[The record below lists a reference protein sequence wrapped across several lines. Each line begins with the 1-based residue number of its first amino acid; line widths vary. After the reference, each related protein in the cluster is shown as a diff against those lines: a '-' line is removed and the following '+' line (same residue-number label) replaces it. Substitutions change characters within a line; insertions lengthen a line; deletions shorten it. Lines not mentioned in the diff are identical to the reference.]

1 MFNDPQVTHKGFE
14 KCDCCE
20 GTGKAG
26 SECCGE
32 PVTDSGL
39 CAGCGEH
46 TKDTKCDCCDGTGE
60 TEFDIIERERDN
72 REEYL
77 ESLAD

>member
-1 MFNDPQVTHKGFE
+1 MFKDPQVTHSGFE

-32 PVTDSGL
+32 HAT
-39 CAGCGEH
+39 
-46 TKDTKCDCCDGTGE
+46 DTKCDCCDGTGE
-60 TEFDIIERERDN
+60 VEFDIIERKRDN

-77 ESLAD
+77 ETLAD